1 MIATNKIS
9 MRLQTP
15 PDANGNRIDIHPV
28 TTTDEVIVD
37 SSTEHAKTLTE
48 KLEETGTIQL
58 TPVKPA
64 YPCVWAKPVDL

>member
-1 MIATNKIS
+1 MLSTNKIS

-15 PDANGNRIDIHPV
+15 PDANGNRTDIHPV

-37 SSTEHAKTLTE
+37 PSTNHPKTLSQ
-48 KLEETGTIQL
+48 KLDEMGTIQL
-58 TPVKPA
+58 MPNQPN